1 MTHLLSRLKHQ
12 NENIDY
18 SLLIMGRTKIKKIE
32 HFKIVIIIASILFL
46 LFSNYSIISY
56 AEENTIVSENS
67 LSVLKVS
74 SSKELNTEKENEV
87 IVSTFNGMKVA
98 FIVIGVLVIAIP
110 IIIIILIVKWLIRKK
125 KHIKNTDFE

>member
-32 HFKIVIIIASILFL
+32 HFKIVIIIAFILFL